1 MPNDKIIRLALAED
15 HNVYRKALVD
25 ALHLSN
31 DNFNVIFHVANGQ
44 ELIYEL
50 RKNPVDVI
58 ILDIHMPIMSGNEA
72 LKIIR
77 AEFPSIKIVI
87 LSMIDDHL
95 TATEFIRNGAHAF
108 LPKDCEIDD
117 LSNAIHSVMDQG
129 YYFNNMYPIDLLDK
143 MIQNE
148 DVVPKKETEPLS
160 DREIEV
166 LRLACQEM
174 CSKKISDKLFISVR
188 TVENHRHH
196 INSKVGARNS
206 IGLLVYALHN
216 GLVRITSEKK
226 VVFD

>member
-1 MPNDKIIRLALAED
+1 MKTNKRIRLALAED
-15 HNVYRKALVD
+15 HNVYRKALAD
-25 ALHLSN
+25 ALHHSN
-31 DNFNVIFHVANGQ
+31 KNFEIVFHVPNGQ
-44 ELIYEL
+44 ELIFEL
-50 RKNPVDVI
+50 RKNQIDVI
-58 ILDIHMPIMSGNEA
+58 ILDIHMPIMCGGEA

-87 LSMIDDHL
+87 LSMINDDL
-95 TATEFIRNGAHAF
+95 TAFEFIRNGAHAF

-117 LSNAIHSVMDQG
+117 LSNAIYSVMDQG
-129 YYFNNMYPIDLLDK
+129 YYFNIMYPVDLLDK

-206 IGLLVYALHN
+206 IGLLIYALHN
-216 GLVRITSEKK
+216 GLVRITAEKK